1 MDQYL
6 FLGFGKGFNNN
17 FQGQD
22 VQERKSKEKKKKN
35 KKKKN
40 NVMSDKEFMNCM
52 RVTRNLKITVSAETR
67 TAQDKPLP
75 KSDLIDGLL
84 DLAFDFFNSA
94 AKHDDQ
100 SS

>member
-1 MDQYL
+1 
-6 FLGFGKGFNNN
+6 
-17 FQGQD
+17 
-22 VQERKSKEKKKKN
+22 
-35 KKKKN
+35 
-40 NVMSDKEFMNCM
+40 MSDKEFISGMGVP
-52 RVTRNLKITVSAETR
+52 RSLSITVSAQTR
-67 TAQDKPLP
+67 TAQDKTSP